1 MPNGIPQPTA
11 LLGMFT
17 AKFLLTVSHQL
28 RVGWARVAQARGE
41 ILWVV
46 LGQLLAFSG
55 SFVGIKLLTNIM
67 GPESYGRLALGM
79 TIAGLLNLFAY
90 GPLRSAVLRFYSV
103 YREKGQLN
111 VYFCVIR
118 KAHGLCAVIISG
130 LTGLVTVFIY
140 VWAGLEWAL
149 LVLMAA
155 LLGMASG
162 LNSSLTSIQGALRER
177 RVVALHQGADAWLR
191 PVLAV
196 VALYLVRNTGYSA
209 LIGFL
214 IGTVLVSLSQ
224 GIWAFSNTEVRGH
237 WRCRTPPE
245 TVVRE
250 NLRMFYA
257 YARPFVL
264 WAGIATVSS
273 YADRWILQVLYGTE
287 KVGIY
292 AALYQIANAPI
303 ALLAGMINQFSEPI
317 IFERA
322 GVMHSTLQAE
332 SSTRLLHQTLIVS
345 SLCMLAMTV
354 GTYFFS
360 EPLVRLVTSEA
371 FVGQHSV
378 LWVMVLGLSLFSVG
392 QMLSTKGL
400 CFNQPG
406 VYVFP
411 KFLQGGAFLALAYP
425 LARAYGIPGMAWAL
439 CGSSALYLAAIL
451 IVNRR
456 FVVG

>member
-1 MPNGIPQPTA
+1 
-11 LLGMFT
+11 
-17 AKFLLTVSHQL
+17 
-28 RVGWARVAQARGE
+28 VAQAKGE

-55 SFVGIKLLTNIM
+55 SFVGIKLLTNVM
-67 GPESYGRLALGM
+67 GPESYGQLALGM
-79 TIAGLLNLFAY
+79 TIAGMLNLFAY
-90 GPLRSAVLRFYSV
+90 GPLGSALLRFYSI
-103 YREKGQLN
+103 YREKSQLN
-111 VYFCVIR
+111 VYFCVLR
-118 KAHGLCAVIISG
+118 KMHSLCAVIISG
-130 LTGLVTVFIY
+130 LTGLVVVLIY
-140 VWAGLEWAL
+140 MWSGLEWAL

-155 LLGMASG
+155 LFGMASG
-162 LNSSLTSIQGALRER
+162 LNSSLASIQGALRER

-196 VALYLVRNTGYSA
+196 AAIYLVRNTGYSA

-214 IGTVLVSLSQ
+214 LGTTLVSLSQ
-224 GIWAFSNTEVRGH
+224 GAWTFYNAEMRGY
-237 WRCRTPPE
+237 WRDCTPSE
-245 TVVRE
+245 TVVRK
-250 NLRMFYA
+250 NLRTLYV

-264 WAGIATVSS
+264 WAGIATVGF
-273 YADRWILQVLYGTE
+273 YIDRWILLILYGAE

-292 AALYQIANAPI
+292 AALYQIANAPV
-303 ALLAGMINQFSEPI
+303 ALLAGMINQFSVPI

-322 GVMHSTLQAE
+322 GAMHSELQSE
-332 SSTRLLHQTLIVS
+332 SSTRLLYQTLMVS
-345 SLCMLAMTV
+345 SLCMLAMIV
-354 GTYFFS
+354 GAYFLS

-371 FVGQHSV
+371 FVNQHSV
-378 LWVMVLGLSLFSVG
+378 LWVMVLGLSLFNIG

-425 LARAYGIPGMAWAL
+425 LARAYGIPGVAWAL
-439 CGSSALYLAAIL
+439 CGSSSLYLAAIL

-456 FVVG
+456 FAVSFRDWN